1 MVKTRNVAALFA
13 LALML
18 TTCLG
23 AQERRS
29 GGPPPYD
36 VASEVTVSGTVETF
50 EAGPGIKRVILT
62 LTVDNAPLAVILGPD
77 VWVEKQGF
85 TFTKG
90 ATAQVVGLTGF
101 RANSN
106 PAMMPR
112 LVKVGSKT
120 LTLRDATGKPLW
132 DGGPG
137 L

>member
-1 MVKTRNVAALFA
+1 MVKTRNAAALFA

-36 VASEVTVSGTVETF
+36 VASEVTVSGTVVGVETL
-50 EAGPGIKRVILT
+50 EAGPGVKRVILT

-85 TFTKG
+85 AFTKG
-90 ATAQVVGLTGF
+90 ATAQVVGLTGY

-132 DGGPG
+132 DQ
-137 L
+137 

>member
-1 MVKTRNVAALFA
+1 MVKIRNAASLFV
-13 LALML
+13 LALIM

-23 AQERRS
+23 AQERRQ

-36 VASEVTVSGTVETF
+36 VSSEVTVSGTVVGVETL
-50 EAGPGIKRVILT
+50 EVGPGVKRVILT

-77 VWVEKQGF
+77 VWVEKQGV

-112 LVKVGSKT
+112 TVKVASKT

-132 DGGPG
+132 DDK
-137 L
+137 

>member
-1 MVKTRNVAALFA
+1 MVKTRNAASLFA
-13 LALML
+13 LALMV
-18 TTCLG
+18 TTCLD

-36 VASEVTVSGTVETF
+36 LASEVTVSGTVVGVETF
-50 EAGPGIKRVILT
+50 EAGPGVKRVILT

-101 RANSN
+101 KANSN

-132 DGGPG
+132 DQ
-137 L
+137 